1 MDRNLVFSFEL
12 FGKELSVYWYGIM
25 IAVGILCCFS
35 ILMIYFKYAKFETKF
50 ADFCFYTVIASI
62 GCGFLFAALFQAFY
76 NYLDNPAGGFK
87 IGSGLTFIGGL
98 IGGVG
103 FYLVI
108 YAFFR
113 TKFTD
118 RLPKLLPILGPC
130 VTVAHGFGRIGCFI
144 AGCCYGKPTN
154 CDYGCYFDTA
164 EKVHPTQLYEAIF
177 LLLLCSVLTFIAFK
191 YRENPNGIA
200 FNEYNVAIY
209 LIAYGTFRFINEFFR
224 GDDRGKLFGAIPPS
238 QFWAI
243 VMVLLGVGY
252 IFAIKHRLF
261 DKFGRFL
268 DIRKNNRNIKK

>member
-12 FGKELSVYWYGIM
+12 FGKTLSVYWYGVM
-25 IAVGILCCFS
+25 IAIGILCCFS
-35 ILMIYFKYAKFETKF
+35 LFLIYAKCTKF
-50 ADFCFYTVIASI
+50 EEKFTDFCFYTIIASI
-62 GCGFLFAALFQAFY
+62 ACGFGSAALFQAFY
-76 NYLDNPAGGFK
+76 NFLDNPSAGFRFSG
-87 IGSGLTFIGGL
+87 GLTFIGGL

-103 FYLVI
+103 FYLII
-108 YAFFR
+108 YAIFR
-113 TKFTD
+113 TKFND

-130 VTVAHGFGRIGCFI
+130 VTIAHGFGRIGCFI

-154 CDYGCYFDTA
+154 CDYGCYFDTSV
-164 EKVHPTQLYEAIF
+164 KVHPTQLYEAIF
-177 LLLLCSVLTFIAFK
+177 LLILCGVLTFIAFK
-191 YRENPNGIA
+191 YTENPKGIA

-224 GDDRGKLFGAIPPS
+224 GDSRGKLFGAIPPS

-252 IFAIKHRLF
+252 IFAIKYRLF

-268 DIRKNNRNIKK
+268 DIRKNNKNIKK